1 MSFDQH
7 KAQAMVGKYV
17 LVGVN
22 RCDTDGAVVST
33 EQIHGKVL
41 HASED
46 DGLVILLNNGNEFSL
61 PPFLNCYQ
69 PAEEGIYVLKST
81 NEKINNPDYIAT
93 FNVTAT
99 QDDE

>member
-17 LVGVN
+17 LVGVS
-22 RCDTDGAVVST
+22 RCNTDSTVIAT

-41 HASED
+41 RASED
-46 DGLVILLNNGNEFSL
+46 EGSVILLNNGCEFSL
-61 PPFLNCYQ
+61 PPFLNCYE
-69 PAEEGIYVLKST
+69 PVEEGICALKNT
-81 NEKINNPDYIAT
+81 NEKINSPDYIAT

-99 QDDE
+99 QDHE